1 TPSYLAPEVLDRR
14 GHGVPSDIWALG
26 CALYTALTGHPP
38 FEASQRLEL
47 YQHIRGAQYPLP
59 PQLSPRARALITLML
74 DPEPTARPSL
84 QDLLDHQFF
93 SQVRGWQG

>member
-1 TPSYLAPEVLDRR
+1 
-14 GHGVPSDIWALG
+14 
-26 CALYTALTGHPP
+26 

-47 YQHIRGAQYPLP
+47 YRRIRGARYPLP
-59 PQLSPRARALITLML
+59 PQLSPRAQALITLML

-93 SQVRGWQG
+93 TQVWGRQG